1 MESKFAQFL
10 KENKIDPRR
19 VIAASHELER
29 LRLEDRQ
36 AKLAKRNAKQEGAP
50 TQTAEEKKAMRK
62 PRSGRGAS
70 PVLLA
75 RATDTKRVT
84 GPNKQRILRAVNHI
98 LTQRKNTPI
107 ELKALF

>member
-19 VIAASHELER
+19 VVAASHELER
-29 LRLEDRQ
+29 LRLEDRM
-36 AKLAKRNAKQEGAP
+36 AKLQKRDSKKEGSAP
-50 TQTAEEKKAMRK
+50 AAGEDKKAVTK

-70 PVLLA
+70 LVLIA
-75 RATDTKRVT
+75 RASTKGVT
-84 GPNKQRILRAVNHI
+84 GPNKQRLLRAVNHI
-98 LTQRKNTPI
+98 LSQRKKSPV